1 MLFFCFQQLS
11 FSIRNQGASLDSQ
24 ASPRI
29 CWKRSSAASRPT
41 LYLLWE
47 REVMRGV
54 EMSLYWLLSKLTMD
68 MSPGTEMPFFV
79 RCVATR
85 AAISSFLRLW
95 KNKNDFADDQDAK
108 YWLIRVAINE
118 GRRSIVSK
126 WNKYENLDDYA
137 EKLSFQTTEMS
148 DLFYSVM
155 NLPRKYRIVMLNAL
169 KGLLSRNARLLSSN
183 NYQQEHLMIR
193 KCSRTQGYP

>member
-1 MLFFCFQQLS
+1 MTNEKFTRLVMKYTDTVFRVALN
-11 FSIRNQGASLDSQ
+11 IVK
-24 ASPRI
+24 SP
-29 CWKRSSAASRPT
+29 SAAA
-41 LYLLWE
+41 E
-47 REVMRGV
+47 DVCQEV
-54 EMSLYWLLSKLTMD
+54 
-68 MSPGTEMPFFV
+68 
-79 RCVATR
+79 
-85 AAISSFLRLW
+85 FLRLW

-155 NLPRKYRIVMLNAL
+155 NLSRKYRIVIYLYYYEGYSTAEIS
-169 KGLLSRNARLLSSN
+169 KLLSSS
-183 NYQQEHLMIR
+183 EAAV
-193 KCSRTQGYP
+193 RTQLHRGRELLKKDLLEAKNV

>member
-1 MLFFCFQQLS
+1 MTNEKFTRLVMKYTDTVFRVALN
-11 FSIRNQGASLDSQ
+11 IVK
-24 ASPRI
+24 SP
-29 CWKRSSAASRPT
+29 SSAA
-41 LYLLWE
+41 E
-47 REVMRGV
+47 DVCQEV
-54 EMSLYWLLSKLTMD
+54 
-68 MSPGTEMPFFV
+68 
-79 RCVATR
+79 
-85 AAISSFLRLW
+85 FLRLW

-155 NLPRKYRIVMLNAL
+155 NLSRKYRIVIYLYYYEGYSTAEIS
-169 KGLLSRNARLLSSN
+169 KLLSSS
-183 NYQQEHLMIR
+183 EAAV
-193 KCSRTQGYP
+193 RTQLHRGRELLKKDLLEAKNV

>member
-1 MLFFCFQQLS
+1 MTNEKFTRLVMKYTDTVFRVALN
-11 FSIRNQGASLDSQ
+11 IVK
-24 ASPRI
+24 SP
-29 CWKRSSAASRPT
+29 SAA
-41 LYLLWE
+41 E
-47 REVMRGV
+47 DVCQKV
-54 EMSLYWLLSKLTMD
+54 
-68 MSPGTEMPFFV
+68 
-79 RCVATR
+79 
-85 AAISSFLRLW
+85 FLRLW

-155 NLPRKYRIVMLNAL
+155 NLSRKYRIVIYLYYYEGYSTAEIS
-169 KGLLSRNARLLSSN
+169 KLLSSS
-183 NYQQEHLMIR
+183 EAAV
-193 KCSRTQGYP
+193 RTQLHRGRELLKKDLLEAKNV

>member
-1 MLFFCFQQLS
+1 MTNEKFTRLVMKYTDTVFRVALN
-11 FSIRNQGASLDSQ
+11 IVK
-24 ASPRI
+24 SP
-29 CWKRSSAASRPT
+29 SAA
-41 LYLLWE
+41 E
-47 REVMRGV
+47 DVCQEV
-54 EMSLYWLLSKLTMD
+54 
-68 MSPGTEMPFFV
+68 
-79 RCVATR
+79 
-85 AAISSFLRLW
+85 FLRLW

-155 NLPRKYRIVMLNAL
+155 NL
-169 KGLLSRNARLLSSN
+169 S
-183 NYQQEHLMIR
+183 
-193 KCSRTQGYP
+193 